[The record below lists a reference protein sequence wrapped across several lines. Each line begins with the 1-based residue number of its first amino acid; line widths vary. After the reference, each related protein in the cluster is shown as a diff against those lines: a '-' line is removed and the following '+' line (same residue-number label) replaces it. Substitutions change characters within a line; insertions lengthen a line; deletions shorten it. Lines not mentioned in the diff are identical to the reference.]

1 MSVILSAYT
10 KNAFKEYVLPNIDNT
25 NYKIVFESRIFGTSE
40 DTEVNFDIIEQNWR
54 ILPGD
59 GYTLDGAS
67 DFGVALTDGTE
78 LNICCLDGTNIHVSV
93 AYTEENY
100 IYTRKFAIPSGVT
113 QITIGSAEDNDIV
126 CTGSKFLSRHHARL
140 FLLPDGWYVENMSK
154 NGVFIDSVRVNYK
167 ESLSYGAFINII
179 GIHR

>member
-59 GYTLDGAS
+59 GYTLGGAS

-78 LNICCLDGTNIHVSV
+78 LNICCLDGTNIHISV

-126 CTGSKFLSRHHARL
+126 CTGSKFLSRHHL
-140 FLLPDGWYVENMSK
+140 NLL
-154 NGVFIDSVRVNYK
+154 
-167 ESLSYGAFINII
+167 L
-179 GIHR
+179 